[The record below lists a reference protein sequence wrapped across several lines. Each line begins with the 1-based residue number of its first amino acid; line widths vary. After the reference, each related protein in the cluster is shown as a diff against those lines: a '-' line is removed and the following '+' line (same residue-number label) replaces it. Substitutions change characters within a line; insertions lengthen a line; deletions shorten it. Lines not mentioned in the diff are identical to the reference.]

1 MVRTTGRS
9 ARAKR
14 IKLLPTRSAAEKRKI
29 RLTYENIKRV
39 DRFHTKSIK
48 ESRKHLKLAK
58 KFAKKGQIY
67 IPREGSLTAFRGK
80 KIKPKE
86 VISRVFSERR
96 ETKLAQHAV
105 AHVPFTT
112 QQNIYGES
120 TAIYSMAYDPDKKV
134 LRLTFWKYKQR
145 GAGGTYLYYNVPLEL
160 WKSLQQA
167 SSKGRF
173 FWYNIRGLY
182 NFRRVK

>member
-1 MVRTTGRS
+1 MSRTTGKNS
-9 ARAKR
+9 VAKR
-14 IKLLPTRSAAEKRKI
+14 KTKQNRNRLVYENVGRASRYHTPTIKAGIKLE
-29 RLTYENIKRV
+29 
-39 DRFHTKSIK
+39 
-48 ESRKHLKLAK
+48 KLAR
-58 KFAKKGQIY
+58 KFAKKGQEFH
-67 IPREGSLTAFRGK
+67 PKEGSLTAFRGK